1 MVVSCPKCK
10 ARLKV
15 DETKLPPTGS
25 RFKCPKCATVLLV
38 KKPAAPQ
45 NVALD
50 TRKVLVAHSR
60 PEVAARATSLVREA
74 GYEVVTAA
82 DGIEAMVKALKEM
95 PFLAVVE
102 VALPKIYGFEVCKRL
117 KSRAETK
124 EMKFILVPSI
134 NDRTKYRR
142 EPVSFYGADEYLEE
156 HDMQE
161 RLVEKINLLRDGGK
175 KEEEA
180 PPPVS
185 APAETRKPQPQPE
198 PRAAREPAPAAGP
211 VPPVQAPAGPPPSDE
226 KVEKARRL
234 ARTIINDIYLYNV
247 AKVDEAIRSG
257 DFYAVF
263 AAEVKEGLKLYEHR
277 IPVEVRNQK
286 DYYREAIDNFIA
298 GKKKAAG

>member
-10 ARLKV
+10 TRLKV
-15 DETKLPPTGS
+15 DETKLPPAGS
-25 RFKCPKCATVLLV
+25 RFKCPRCATVLLV
-38 KKPAAPQ
+38 KKPAPQ
-45 NVALD
+45 QRAALNSG
-50 TRKVLVAHSR
+50 KVLVAHSR
-60 PEVAARATSLVREA
+60 PEVAAMITSLIASA
-74 GYEVVTAA
+74 GYEVVTAT
-82 DGIEAMVKALKEM
+82 DGIEVMVKALKEM

-124 EMKFILVPSI
+124 EMKFVLVPSI

-161 RLVEKINLLRDGGK
+161 HLVEKINLLRDGGK

-180 PPPVS
+180 PPPPR
-185 APAETRKPQPQPE
+185 PAEPPAATRPPQPE
-198 PRAAREPAPAAGP
+198 PQAAREPAPAPAAAPSGP
-211 VPPVQAPAGPPPSDE
+211 APSDE
-226 KVEKARRL
+226 KVEKASRL

-257 DFYAVF
+257 DFYTVF
-263 AAEVKEGLKLYEHR
+263 ASEVKEGLKLYEHR

-298 GKKKAAG
+298 GKKKALGL